1 MFLCKRKADKMRD
14 RCILHIDMNNFFAT
28 VECRGRK
35 DLIGKPVAVG
45 GDAEA
50 RHGIILAKNYV
61 AKSYGIQ
68 TGESI
73 LEARRKCP
81 KLVILP
87 PHYDEYVKVSR
98 AAREIYSR
106 YTDMIESFGID
117 ECWIDVTDSEYLFG
131 GGVRIADEIRERIKR
146 ELGVT
151 VSVGVSFN
159 KIFAKLGSDL
169 KKPDATTLIS
179 RENYRDVVWTLPAE
193 ELLFVGRAT
202 KRRLNMLG
210 IFTIGELANADPE
223 LLSRCLGKNGLM
235 LKNFALGRDSAPVLR
250 NEASYPVKSVG
261 NSTTT
266 PRDIKTLREAE
277 IVFAVLCESVA
288 VRLRAE
294 GKKCTTVR
302 ISVRGSDL
310 SWYSKQCRVEPT
322 FSERE
327 IYNAALT
334 LYIKER
340 DGRAVRSLGVC
351 GADLCPESDEQISI
365 FDGETVGRAR
375 LEVLEKT
382 TDAIRQR
389 FGKFAI
395 RRGLLLEDRTL
406 SGFCPHE
413 DHTVHPI
420 ALRTL

>member
-1 MFLCKRKADKMRD
+1 MNE

-28 VECRGRK
+28 VECRGRE
-35 DLIGKPVAVG
+35 DLVGKPVAVG
-45 GDAEA
+45 GDSEA
-50 RHGIILAKNYV
+50 RHGIVLAKNYE
-61 AKSYGIQ
+61 AKAYGIR

-87 PHYDEYVKVSR
+87 PHYEEYVKVSR
-98 AAREIYSR
+98 AARAIYSD
-106 YTDMIESFGID
+106 YTDLIESFGID

-131 GGVRIADEIRERIKR
+131 SGKRIADEIRARIKK

-159 KIFAKLGSDL
+159 KVFAKLGSDL
-169 KKPDATTLIS
+169 KKPDATTVIS
-179 RENYRDVVWTLPAE
+179 KENFKSLVWKLPADD
-193 ELLFVGRAT
+193 LLFVGRST
-202 KRRLNMLG
+202 SKRLAMLG
-210 IFTIGELANADPE
+210 IFTIGDLANADSD
-223 LLSRCLGKNGLM
+223 LLSRCLGKSGLM
-235 LKNFALGRDSAPVLR
+235 LQNFALGRDSAPVLQKDTFY
-250 NEASYPVKSVG
+250 AVKSVG

-266 PRDIKTLREAE
+266 PRDISTLREAE

-294 GKKCTTVR
+294 GKKCRTVR

-310 SWYSKQCRVEPT
+310 SWYSRQCRVEPT

-327 IYNAALT
+327 IYRAALT
-334 LYIKER
+334 LYVKESK
-340 DGRAVRSLGVC
+340 GQTVRSLGVC
-351 GADLCPESDEQISI
+351 GSDLCPERDEQISI

-382 TDAIRQR
+382 TDTIRAR
-389 FGKFAI
+389 FGKYAI
-395 RRGLLLEDRTL
+395 RRGLMLEDRTL

-420 ALRTL
+420 ALRTT

>member
-1 MFLCKRKADKMRD
+1 MKD

-28 VECRGRK
+28 VECRGRD

-50 RHGIILAKNYV
+50 RHGIILAKNYA
-61 AKSYGIQ
+61 AKDYGVR

-87 PHYDEYVKVSR
+87 AHYDEYIKVSR
-98 AAREIYSR
+98 AAREIYSD
-106 YTDMIESFGID
+106 YTNLIESFGID

-131 GGVRIADEIRERIKR
+131 GSERIADEIRGRIKR

-159 KIFAKLGSDL
+159 KVFAKLGSDM
-169 KKPDATTLIS
+169 KKPDATTVIS
-179 RENYRDVVWTLPAE
+179 RENFKNTVWTLPAE
-193 ELLFVGRAT
+193 DLLFVGRAT
-202 KRRLNMLG
+202 KRRLNTLG
-210 IFTIGELANADPE
+210 IFTIGDLANADGD
-223 LLSRCLGKNGLM
+223 LLLRFLGKNGMM
-235 LKNFALGRDSAPVLR
+235 LQNFALGRDNAPVLR
-250 NEASYPVKSVG
+250 NEAAYPVKSVG

-266 PRDIKTLREAE
+266 SRDINTEREAQ

-302 ISVRGSDL
+302 ISVRASDL
-310 SWYSKQCRVEPT
+310 SWFSKQCRVEAT

-327 IYNAALT
+327 IYRAAVG
-334 LYIKER
+334 LYRESFK
-340 DGRAVRSLGVC
+340 GGAVRSLGVC
-351 GADLCPESDEQISI
+351 GADLCPERDEQISI

-375 LEVLEKT
+375 LEVLERT
-382 TDAIRQR
+382 ADTIRSR
-389 FGKFAI
+389 FGKYAI
-395 RRGLLLEDRTL
+395 RRGLMLEDKTL
-406 SGFCPHE
+406 SGFCPYDE
-413 DHTVHPI
+413 HTVHPV
-420 ALRTL
+420 ALRT

>member
-1 MFLCKRKADKMRD
+1 MERRTVVKSEYE

-28 VECRGRK
+28 VECRGRP

-50 RHGIILAKNYV
+50 RHGIILAKNYE
-61 AKSYGIQ
+61 AKAYGIR

-81 KLVILP
+81 RLIILP

-98 AAREIYSR
+98 AAQEIYSR
-106 YTDMIESFGID
+106 YTDRIESFGID

-131 GGVRIADEIRERIKR
+131 GGEKIADEIRDEVKKR
-146 ELGVT
+146 LGVT

-159 KIFAKLGSDL
+159 KVFAKLGSDL
-169 KKPDATTLIS
+169 KKPDATTVIS
-179 RENYRDVVWTLPAE
+179 CENFRDTVWRLPAE
-193 ELLFVGRAT
+193 ELLFVGRST
-202 KRRLNMLG
+202 KKRLNMFG
-210 IFTIGELANADPE
+210 IYTIGELANADPE
-223 LLSRCLGKNGLM
+223 LLLRCLGKNGLM
-235 LKNFALGRDSAPVLR
+235 LRNFALGRDSAPVLR
-250 NEASYPVKSVG
+250 KELSYPVKSVG
-261 NSTTT
+261 NSTTA
-266 PRDIKTLREAE
+266 PRDIKTRREAE

-294 GKKCTTVR
+294 GKKCRTVR

-327 IYNAALT
+327 IYQAAMT
-334 LYIKER
+334 LYVKEN
-340 DGRAVRSLGVC
+340 DGRTVRSLGVC
-351 GADLCPESDEQISI
+351 GADLCPERDGQISI

-382 TDAIRQR
+382 ADSIRAR
-389 FGKFAI
+389 FGKYAI
-395 RRGLLLEDRTL
+395 RRGLMLEDKVL

-420 ALRTL
+420 ALRT

>member
-1 MFLCKRKADKMRD
+1 MGE

-28 VECRGRK
+28 VECRGRD
-35 DLIGKPVAVG
+35 DLVGKPVAVG
-45 GDAEA
+45 GDSEA
-50 RHGIILAKNYV
+50 RHGIILAKNYE
-61 AKSYGIQ
+61 AKAYGIR

-87 PHYDEYVKVSR
+87 PHYEEYVKVSR
-98 AAREIYSR
+98 AARAIYSD
-106 YTDMIESFGID
+106 YTDLIESFGID
-117 ECWIDVTDSEYLFG
+117 ECWLDVTDSEYLFG
-131 GGVRIADEIRERIKR
+131 SGERIADEIRARIKK

-169 KKPDATTLIS
+169 KKPDATTVIS
-179 RENYRDVVWTLPAE
+179 PENFRSLTRKLPAE
-193 ELLFVGRAT
+193 ELLFVGRST
-202 KRRLNMLG
+202 KSRLNMLG
-210 IFTIGELANADPE
+210 IFTIGDLANADPD
-223 LLSRCLGKNGLM
+223 LLARCLGKNGLM
-235 LKNFALGRDSAPVLR
+235 LRNFALGRDSAPVLQKD
-250 NEASYPVKSVG
+250 ASYAVKSVG

-266 PRDIKTLREAE
+266 PRDLNTLREAE

-294 GKKCTTVR
+294 GKKCRTVR

-310 SWYSKQCRVEPT
+310 SWYSRQCRVEPT

-327 IYNAALT
+327 IYRAALT
-334 LYIKER
+334 LYLKEF
-340 DGRAVRSLGVC
+340 DGRSVRSLGVC
-351 GADLCPESDEQISI
+351 GADLCPEHDEQISM

-382 TDAIRQR
+382 ADSIRAR
-389 FGKFAI
+389 FGKYAI
-395 RRGLLLEDRTL
+395 RRGLMLEDRTL

-420 ALRTL
+420 ALRTT